1 MFKRRF
7 QLIQIGE
14 FGSTFE
20 VMIYGDQLR
29 DMQHLLILH
38 SIEFPVPPSPA
49 FCDLMWQA
57 GIQVVFVRRAGFGQS
72 TPLPKALIQNTPVT
86 TGATAMAEA
95 VMLRKLI
102 ATLHLSEIVVLAM
115 GSSNPVVYRL
125 VRISPEIS
133 YTVFANPM
141 FNQEIWQVFTP
152 VWFRTMLQQIVTSKS
167 GLQVAYQGI
176 KLLIRKD
183 PIALYSHIYAKNTYD
198 LSYVRENEEDYLAA
212 GDFTTS
218 INPGQLYYDAMMCLS
233 HDPMLKDGVLAEIH
247 GTVLIGADSAL
258 HRRTEMAREAARVGL
273 PIIQAEKGDLFCAYK
288 SPQTLI
294 SLIER
299 HTKAPLLRVI

>member
-1 MFKRRF
+1 MDRRF
-7 QLIQIGE
+7 QLIRVGE

-29 DMQHLLILH
+29 DMQHLLIFH

-57 GIQVVFVRRAGFGQS
+57 GLQVVFVRRAGFGQS
-72 TPLPKALIQNTPVT
+72 TPLPKALIQKTPVT

-102 ATLHLSEIVVLAM
+102 ATLHLSDIVVLAM

-125 VRISPEIS
+125 VQIAPEVS

-152 VWFRTMLQQIVTSKS
+152 VWFRSMLQQIVTSKS
-167 GLQVAYQGI
+167 GLQMAYQGM

-183 PIALYSHIYAKNTYD
+183 PIAFYSHIYQKNAFD
-198 LSYVRENEEDYLAA
+198 LKYVRENEDDYRLAGA
-212 GDFTTS
+212 FTTR
-218 INPGQLYYDAMMCLS
+218 INPGQLYYDTMMCLS
-233 HDPMLKDGVLAEIH
+233 HDPMLKDGFFTDIN
-247 GTVLIGADSAL
+247 GTALIGADSSA
-258 HRRTEMAREAARVGL
+258 HWRSEMDRESKRVGL
-273 PIIQAEKGDLFCAYK
+273 PVVHADKGDLFCAYK

-294 SLIER
+294 SLIENHSR
-299 HTKAPLLRVI
+299 APLLRVI